1 MAAVAEDE
9 MRSELL
15 IHDAK
20 IIVTKGPTQSYHT
33 DPENPT
39 AGFLRSVSVNSELSE
54 HQVAAL
60 PLFAQKRLKQQEN
73 NRKAMRKLVW
83 VVLLTVVFVG
93 VEIMGGLLSH
103 SIAILSDAAHL
114 TSDALGIAI
123 SIIALKI
130 AERPATN
137 E

>member
-1 MAAVAEDE
+1 
-9 MRSELL
+9 
-15 IHDAK
+15 
-20 IIVTKGPTQSYHT
+20 
-33 DPENPT
+33 
-39 AGFLRSVSVNSELSE
+39 
-54 HQVAAL
+54 
-60 PLFAQKRLKQQEN
+60 
-73 NRKAMRKLVW
+73 MRKLVW